1 MPNYL
6 RLTDNASYCFNGFT
20 DSYDAIENLQQ
31 REWRGIV
38 SGNQGS
44 VPINRVK
51 GSRYCNQAIK
61 MRNAIEDVVNNE
73 ERTVSWQEE
82 YVIRTSYDREDRT
95 NEHEF

>member
-1 MPNYL
+1 M

-61 MRNAIEDVVNNE
+61 MRNAIEDVVNSE

-82 YVIRTSYDREDRT
+82 YVIRTSYDMEDRT
-95 NEHEF
+95 NEHEL